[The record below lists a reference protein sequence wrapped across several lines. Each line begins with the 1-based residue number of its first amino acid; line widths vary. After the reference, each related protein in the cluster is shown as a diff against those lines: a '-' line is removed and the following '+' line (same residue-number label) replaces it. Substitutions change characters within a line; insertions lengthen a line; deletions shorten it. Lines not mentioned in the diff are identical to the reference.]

1 MADNEKLYA
10 KWVDIPNPQSP
21 STLQRTWLRD
31 EEAQAALA
39 GIPSTYATKQELEDA
54 QVASMFRL
62 FVDPADMHLKG
73 RNVAGG
79 TFEVVNG
86 HLIMHQTQ

>member
-1 MADNEKLYA
+1 MSIMNPTRYVTVRRLNRFKEKSDDL
-10 KWVDIPNPQSP
+10 
-21 STLQRTWLRD
+21 
-31 EEAQAALA
+31 
-39 GIPSTYATKQELEDA
+39 YATKQELEDA
-54 QVASMFRL
+54 EVASMFRL

-79 TFEVVNG
+79 TFEMVNG

>member
-1 MADNEKLYA
+1 MS
-10 KWVDIPNPQSP
+10 ITNPTGYVTVRRLNRFKQKN
-21 STLQRTWLRD
+21 D
-31 EEAQAALA
+31 AL
-39 GIPSTYATKQELEDA
+39 YATKQELEDA
-54 QVASMFRL
+54 EVASMFRL
-62 FVDPADMHLKG
+62 YVDPADMHLKG

>member
-1 MADNEKLYA
+1 MSIMNPTRYVTVRRLNRFKEKSDDL
-10 KWVDIPNPQSP
+10 
-21 STLQRTWLRD
+21 
-31 EEAQAALA
+31 
-39 GIPSTYATKQELEDA
+39 YATKQELEDA
-54 QVASMFRL
+54 EVASMFRL

-86 HLIMHQTQ
+86 HLIMNQT

>member
-1 MADNEKLYA
+1 MS
-10 KWVDIPNPQSP
+10 ITNPTGYVTVRRLNRFKQKNDD
-21 STLQRTWLRD
+21 L
-31 EEAQAALA
+31 
-39 GIPSTYATKQELEDA
+39 YATKQELEDA
-54 QVASMFRL
+54 EVASMFRL

>member
-1 MADNEKLYA
+1 MS
-10 KWVDIPNPQSP
+10 ITNPTRYVTVRRLNRFKQKNDD
-21 STLQRTWLRD
+21 L
-31 EEAQAALA
+31 
-39 GIPSTYATKQELEDA
+39 YATKQELEDA

-62 FVDPADMHLKG
+62 YVDPADMHLKG

>member
-1 MADNEKLYA
+1 MSIMNPTRYVTVRRLNRFKEKSDDL
-10 KWVDIPNPQSP
+10 
-21 STLQRTWLRD
+21 
-31 EEAQAALA
+31 
-39 GIPSTYATKQELEDA
+39 YATKQELEDA
-54 QVASMFRL
+54 EVASMFRL

>member
-1 MADNEKLYA
+1 MA
-10 KWVDIPNPQSP
+10 ITNPTKYVTTRRLGRFKQKID
-21 STLQRTWLRD
+21 LL
-31 EEAQAALA
+31 
-39 GIPSTYATKQELEDA
+39 YATKQELEDA

>member
-1 MADNEKLYA
+1 MA
-10 KWVDIPNPQSP
+10 IMNPTKYVTTRRLGRFKQKIDQ
-21 STLQRTWLRD
+21 L
-31 EEAQAALA
+31 
-39 GIPSTYATKQELEDA
+39 YATKQELEDA
-54 QVASMFRL
+54 EVASMFRL

-73 RNVAGG
+73 RNVEGG

>member
-1 MADNEKLYA
+1 MS
-10 KWVDIPNPQSP
+10 ITNPTRYVTVRRLNRFKQKNDD
-21 STLQRTWLRD
+21 L
-31 EEAQAALA
+31 
-39 GIPSTYATKQELEDA
+39 YATKQELEDA
-54 QVASMFRL
+54 EVASMFRL
-62 FVDPADMHLKG
+62 YVDPADMHLKG

>member
-1 MADNEKLYA
+1 MSIMNPTRYVTVRRLNRFKEKSDDL
-10 KWVDIPNPQSP
+10 
-21 STLQRTWLRD
+21 
-31 EEAQAALA
+31 
-39 GIPSTYATKQELEDA
+39 YATKQELEDA
-54 QVASMFRL
+54 EVASMFRL
-62 FVDPADMHLKG
+62 YVDPADMHLKG

>member
-1 MADNEKLYA
+1 MA
-10 KWVDIPNPQSP
+10 ITNPTKYVTTRRLGRFKQKID
-21 STLQRTWLRD
+21 LL
-31 EEAQAALA
+31 
-39 GIPSTYATKQELEDA
+39 YATKQELEDA

-73 RNVAGG
+73 RNVGGG

>member
-1 MADNEKLYA
+1 MSIMNPTRYVTVRRLNRFKEKSDDL
-10 KWVDIPNPQSP
+10 
-21 STLQRTWLRD
+21 
-31 EEAQAALA
+31 
-39 GIPSTYATKQELEDA
+39 YATKQELEDA

>member
-1 MADNEKLYA
+1 MS
-10 KWVDIPNPQSP
+10 ITNPTRYVTVRRLNRFKQKNDD
-21 STLQRTWLRD
+21 L
-31 EEAQAALA
+31 
-39 GIPSTYATKQELEDA
+39 YATKQELEDA

-62 FVDPADMHLKG
+62 YVDPADMHLRG